1 MGMTITEKILAAHCG
16 RDGVR
21 PGEIVV
27 CRVDLAMANDV
38 TAPSAADAFNRM
50 GVSGVWD
57 RSKIALVASHFVP
70 AKDIA
75 SAALMTRMRSFALEH
90 DIEHFFEVGRG
101 GIEHI
106 LLPEEALTL
115 PGDVV
120 IGADSHSCTYGALG
134 CFSTGV
140 GSTDLAAVMATGEI
154 WLRVPETLR
163 VLYSGAPPPWVIGK
177 DLILSVIA
185 AIGDDG
191 ARYMAM
197 EHCGDTIAHL
207 SMDSRLT
214 LTNMAIE
221 AGAKSGIIAPDR
233 TTAEYVRARQAAVGR
248 SRAWPMMFSDA
259 DADYADEVRIDV
271 ATLEPM
277 VARPSLPSLAVPI
290 SEVERVKV
298 DQVFLGSCTNA
309 RIEDLRIAAH
319 VLGDERVAPNV
330 RLMVV
335 PATQR
340 VWQQA
345 NTEGLLDRFARA
357 GASVSTPTC
366 GACLGAHMGVLG
378 PDEVCVSTS
387 NRNYVGRMGHPS
399 AQVYLANPAVAM
411 AAAVAGELVH
421 PAAVREQ
428 RSSRRSRAL
437 PDGAAGAAARV
448 EPPRGWRN
456 VREEEEQQD
465 PARAPVAG

>member
-1 MGMTITEKILAAHCG
+1 MGQTITEKILARNSG
-16 RDGVR
+16 RDEVR
-21 PGEIVV
+21 PGDIVM

-38 TAPSAADAFNRM
+38 TAPAAADAFARM
-50 GVSGVWD
+50 GVPTIWD
-57 RSKIALVASHFVP
+57 RSKIALVASHFAP

-75 SAALMTRMRSFALEH
+75 SAKLMTRMRSFALEH

-115 PGDVV
+115 PGEVV

-140 GSTDLAAVMATGEI
+140 GSTDLAAVLATGEI
-154 WLRVPETLR
+154 WLRVPESLR
-163 VLYSGAPPPWVIGK
+163 IVYSGAPPPWIVGK

-185 AIGDDG
+185 AIRDDG

-197 EHCGDTIAHL
+197 EHTGDTLGDL

-221 AGAKSGIIAPDR
+221 AGAKSGIIAPDQ
-233 TTAEYVRARQAAVGR
+233 TTADYVSLRQEAVNR
-248 SRAWPMMFSDA
+248 HREWPMVASDSDA
-259 DADYADEVRIDV
+259 EYADEVRVDV
-271 ATLEPM
+271 ASLEPM
-277 VARPSLPSLAVPI
+277 VARPSLPSRAVPVGEI
-290 SEVERVKV
+290 ERVRV
-298 DQVFLGSCTNA
+298 DQVFIGSCTNA

-319 VLGDERVAPNV
+319 VLGDERIAPHV
-330 RLMVV
+330 RLMVI

-345 NTEGLLDRFARA
+345 NAEGLLDLFATA

-378 PDEVCVSTS
+378 PNEVCVSTS

-411 AAAVAGELVH
+411 ASAIAGTVAH
-421 PAAVREQ
+421 PAEI
-428 RSSRRSRAL
+428 RS
-437 PDGAAGAAARV
+437 D
-448 EPPRGWRN
+448 
-456 VREEEEQQD
+456 
-465 PARAPVAG
+465 APSSKRPLVVG

>member
-1 MGMTITEKILAAHCG
+1 MGQTITEKILARHSD
-16 RDGVR
+16 RDEVR
-21 PGEIVV
+21 PGDIIM

-38 TAPSAADAFNRM
+38 TAPSAADAFARM
-50 GVSGVWD
+50 GVPTVWD
-57 RSKIALVASHFVP
+57 RSKIALVASHFAP

-75 SAALMTRMRSFALEH
+75 SAKLMTRMRSFAIEH

-140 GSTDLAAVMATGEI
+140 GSTDLGAVLATGEI
-154 WLRVPETLR
+154 WLRVPESLKIVYT
-163 VLYSGAPPPWVIGK
+163 GAPPPWIVGK
-177 DLILSVIA
+177 DLILSVIG

-191 ARYMAM
+191 AHYMAM
-197 EHCGDTIAHL
+197 EHTGDTLDDL

-221 AGAKSGIIAPDR
+221 AGAKSGIIAPDE
-233 TTAEYVRARQAAVGR
+233 TTADYVSLRQEATDR
-248 SRAWPMMFSDA
+248 HREWPMLASDP
-259 DADYADEVRIDV
+259 DADYANEVHIDV
-271 ATLEPM
+271 PSLEPM
-277 VARPSLPSLAVPI
+277 VARPSLPSRAVPVGEI
-290 SEVERVKV
+290 ERVRV
-298 DQVFLGSCTNA
+298 DQVFIGSCTNA
-309 RIEDLRIAAH
+309 RVEDLRIAAH
-319 VLGDERVAPNV
+319 VLGDESIAPHV
-330 RLMVV
+330 RLMVI

-345 NTEGLLDRFARA
+345 NEEGLLDLFARA

-387 NRNYVGRMGHPS
+387 NRNYVGRMGHPT

-411 AAAVAGELVH
+411 ASAITGTVTHPGDIRANAPSSNRRVAVG
-421 PAAVREQ
+421 
-428 RSSRRSRAL
+428 
-437 PDGAAGAAARV
+437 
-448 EPPRGWRN
+448 
-456 VREEEEQQD
+456 
-465 PARAPVAG
+465 

>member
-1 MGMTITEKILAAHCG
+1 MGQTITEKILARHSD
-16 RDGVR
+16 RDEVR
-21 PGEIVV
+21 PGDIIM

-38 TAPSAADAFNRM
+38 TAPSAADAFARM
-50 GVSGVWD
+50 GVPTVWD
-57 RSKIALVASHFVP
+57 RSKVALVASHFAP

-75 SAALMTRMRSFALEH
+75 SAKLMTRMRSFAIEH

-140 GSTDLAAVMATGEI
+140 GSTDLGAVMATGEI
-154 WLRVPETLR
+154 WLRVPESLKIVYT
-163 VLYSGAPPPWVIGK
+163 GAPPPWIVGK

-191 ARYMAM
+191 AHYMAM
-197 EHCGDTIAHL
+197 EHTGDTLDDL

-221 AGAKSGIIAPDR
+221 AGAKSGIIAPDE
-233 TTAEYVRARQAAVGR
+233 TTADYVSRRQEATDR
-248 SRAWPMMFSDA
+248 HREWPMIASDP
-259 DADYADEVRIDV
+259 DADYANEIHIDV
-271 ATLEPM
+271 PSLEPM
-277 VARPSLPSLAVPI
+277 VARPSLPSRAVPVGEI
-290 SEVERVKV
+290 ERVRV
-298 DQVFLGSCTNA
+298 DQVFIGSCTNA

-319 VLGDERVAPNV
+319 VLGDESIAPHV
-330 RLMVV
+330 RLMVI

-340 VWQQA
+340 VWRQA
-345 NTEGLLDRFARA
+345 NDEGLLDLFARA

-387 NRNYVGRMGHPS
+387 NRNYVGRMGHPT

-411 AAAVAGELVH
+411 ASAITGTVTHPGDIRADAPSSNRRVAVG
-421 PAAVREQ
+421 
-428 RSSRRSRAL
+428 
-437 PDGAAGAAARV
+437 
-448 EPPRGWRN
+448 
-456 VREEEEQQD
+456 
-465 PARAPVAG
+465 

>member
-1 MGMTITEKILAAHCG
+1 MGQTITEKILARHTG
-16 RDGVR
+16 RDEVR
-21 PGEIVV
+21 PGEIVMS
-27 CRVDLAMANDV
+27 RVDLAMANDV
-38 TAPSAADAFNRM
+38 TAPAAADAFARM
-50 GVSGVWD
+50 DVPTVWD
-57 RSKIALVASHFVP
+57 KSRIALVASHFAP

-75 SAALMTRMRSFALEH
+75 SASLMTRMRSFALEH

-154 WLRVPETLR
+154 WLRVPESLK
-163 VLYSGAPPPWVIGK
+163 VVYSGAPPPWIVGK

-197 EHCGDTIAHL
+197 EHTGDTLRHL

-233 TTAEYVRARQAAVGR
+233 TTADYVSERQEAVGR
-248 SRAWPMMFSDA
+248 YRQWPALVSDE
-259 DADYADEVRIDV
+259 DADYADEVHIDV
-271 ATLEPM
+271 ASLEPM
-277 VARPSLPSLAVPI
+277 VARPSLPSRAVPVGEI
-290 SEVERVKV
+290 ERVRV
-298 DQVFLGSCTNA
+298 DQVFIGSCTNA
-309 RIEDLRIAAH
+309 RIEDLRIASH
-319 VLGDERVAPNV
+319 VLDEERIAPHV
-330 RLMVV
+330 RLMVI

-345 NTEGLLDRFARA
+345 NAEGLLDRFAAA

-378 PDEVCVSTS
+378 PNEVCVSTS
-387 NRNYVGRMGHPS
+387 NRNYVGRMGDVS
-399 AQVYLANPAVAM
+399 ARVYLANPAVAM
-411 AAAVAGELVH
+411 ASAITGTVSHPAEVRSGAPGVRELV
-421 PAAVREQ
+421 V
-428 RSSRRSRAL
+428 
-437 PDGAAGAAARV
+437 G
-448 EPPRGWRN
+448 
-456 VREEEEQQD
+456 
-465 PARAPVAG
+465 

>member
-1 MGMTITEKILAAHCG
+1 VGQTITQKILAAHA
-16 RDGVR
+16 DLEEVT
-21 PGEIVV
+21 PGEIVM

-38 TAPSAADAFNRM
+38 TAPAAADAFARM
-50 GVSGVWD
+50 GVPTVWD

-75 SAALMTRMRSFALEH
+75 SATLMSRMRSFALEH

-115 PGDVV
+115 PGDIV

-154 WLRVPETLR
+154 WLRVPETLK
-163 VLYSGAPPPWVIGK
+163 VSYTGAPPPWVVGK
-177 DLILSVIA
+177 DLILTVIA
-185 AIGDDG
+185 TIGDDG
-191 ARYMAM
+191 ARYMAI
-197 EHCGDTIAHL
+197 EHTGNTIEHL

-221 AGAKSGIIAPDR
+221 AGAKSGVIAPDER
-233 TTAEYVRARQAAVGR
+233 TIDYVRERQTAMGRVRDFPVLSSDRDAAFAR
-248 SRAWPMMFSDA
+248 
-259 DADYADEVRIDV
+259 EVVIDV
-271 ATLEPM
+271 ASLEPM
-277 VARPSLPSLAVPI
+277 VARPSLPSRAIPI
-290 SEVERVKV
+290 SETERVKV

-319 VLGDERVAPNV
+319 VLGDERIAPTV
-330 RLMVV
+330 RALVI

-345 NTEGLLDRFARA
+345 SQEGLLERFARA

-378 PDEVCVSTS
+378 PGEVCVSTS
-387 NRNYVGRMGHPS
+387 NRNYVGRMGDPT

-411 AAAVAGELVH
+411 AGAVAGELVH
-421 PAAVREQ
+421 PAEVR
-428 RSSRRSRAL
+428 
-437 PDGAAGAAARV
+437 PD
-448 EPPRGWRN
+448 
-456 VREEEEQQD
+456 
-465 PARAPVAG
+465 APSLVGELVMG

>member
-1 MGMTITEKILAAHCG
+1 MGQTITQKILAAHAG
-16 RDGVR
+16 RDHVS
-21 PGEIVV
+21 PGEIVT

-38 TAPSAADAFNRM
+38 TAPPAISSFQRM
-50 GVSGVWD
+50 GADRVWD
-57 RSKIALVASHFVP
+57 RSKVALVASHFAP

-75 SAALMTRMRSFALEH
+75 SASMMSTMRRFAQDQDVEH
-90 DIEHFFEVGRG
+90 YFDVGRG

-140 GSTDLAAVMATGEI
+140 GSTDIAAVWATGEI
-154 WLRVPETLR
+154 WLRVPETMR
-163 VLYSGAPPPWVIGK
+163 IDYSGRPGDWIVGK

-185 AIGDDG
+185 RIGDDG
-191 ARYMAM
+191 AAYMAM
-197 EHCGDTIAHL
+197 EHTGEALRFL

-221 AGAKSGIIAPDR
+221 AGAKSGIIPPDDR
-233 TTAEYVRARQAAVGR
+233 TLEYVGERQQATGRYRDFDVYMSDDDADFAAVV
-248 SRAWPMMFSDA
+248 D
-259 DADYADEVRIDV
+259 IDV
-271 ATLEPM
+271 SAIEPM
-277 VARPSLPSLAVPI
+277 VARPSLPSKAVPV
-290 SEVERVKV
+290 SQVERVRV
-298 DQVFLGSCTNA
+298 DQVFVGSCTNA

-319 VLGDERVAPNV
+319 VLGDERIADGV
-330 RLMVV
+330 RVLVI

-345 NTEGLLDRFARA
+345 NEEGLLDRFAAA
-357 GASVSTPTC
+357 GAAVSTPTC
-366 GACLGAHMGVLG
+366 GACLGGHMGVLG
-378 PDEVCVSTS
+378 PNEVCVSTS
-387 NRNYVGRMGHPS
+387 NRNYVGRMGDPS

-421 PAAVREQ
+421 PSEVR
-428 RSSRRSRAL
+428 A
-437 PDGAAGAAARV
+437 
-448 EPPRGWRN
+448 EPP
-456 VREEEEQQD
+456 VLSIEE
-465 PARAPVAG
+465 VLVG

>member
-1 MGMTITEKILAAHCG
+1 MGQTITEKILARHSG
-16 RDGVR
+16 RDEVR
-21 PGEIVV
+21 PGDIVM

-38 TAPSAADAFNRM
+38 TAPAAADAFARM
-50 GVSGVWD
+50 GVPTVWD
-57 RSKIALVASHFVP
+57 RSKIALVASHFAP
-70 AKDIA
+70 SKDIA
-75 SAALMTRMRSFALEH
+75 SAKLMTRMRSFALEH

-154 WLRVPETLR
+154 WLRVPESLR
-163 VLYSGAPPPWVIGK
+163 IVYSGAPPPWIVGK
-177 DLILSVIA
+177 DLILAVIA

-197 EHCGDTIAHL
+197 EHTGDTLDDL

-221 AGAKSGIIAPDR
+221 AGAKSGIIAPDQ
-233 TTAEYVRARQAAVGR
+233 TTADYLSWRQEAVGR
-248 SRAWPMMFSDA
+248 YRQWPMIASDS
-259 DADYADEVRIDV
+259 DADYADEIHLDV
-271 ATLEPM
+271 TSLEPM
-277 VARPSLPSLAVPI
+277 VARPSLPSRAVPVGEI
-290 SEVERVKV
+290 EKVRV
-298 DQVFLGSCTNA
+298 DQVFIGSCTNA
-309 RIEDLRIAAH
+309 RIEDLRLAAH
-319 VLGDERVAPNV
+319 VLGNERIAPHV
-330 RLMVV
+330 RLMVI

-345 NTEGLLDRFARA
+345 NAEGLLDRFASV

-411 AAAVAGELVH
+411 ASAITGTVTH
-421 PAAVREQ
+421 PAEI
-428 RSSRRSRAL
+428 RA
-437 PDGAAGAAARV
+437 D
-448 EPPRGWRN
+448 
-456 VREEEEQQD
+456 
-465 PARAPVAG
+465 APVSKRPLAVG